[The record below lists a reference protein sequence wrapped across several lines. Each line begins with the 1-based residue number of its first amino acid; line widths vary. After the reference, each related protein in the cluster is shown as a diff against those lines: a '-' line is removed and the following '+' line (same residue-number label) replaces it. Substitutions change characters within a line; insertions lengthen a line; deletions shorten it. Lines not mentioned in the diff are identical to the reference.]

1 MRGRAFLLVLMLCLG
16 ASTGLMSDFRD
27 ESSLSV
33 LDDQSLSDSKS
44 STASSGWVVSPS
56 NGWTTGGEEITI
68 TGSGFSDVA
77 FSNTTDDGINHQW
90 AETTMDFSDQAGR
103 WNAVAVDSNGH
114 IHVVQIKDESYQIRH
129 SVNDGTGW
137 NTVAINNCGSTYCW
151 DIHMVIDANDHLH
164 LAYTTYT
171 QWDETLV
178 YMNYDGTTWTDTVV
192 SSSAHFGPI
201 GIAVDSANNPH
212 ISYAVDG
219 SDQCGNGLR
228 IASYTGTAWTHTTV
242 AAGNNRGCES
252 AIVIDGSDHMYIAYQ
267 DRSSSKLKIATDK
280 SGSWDSYLVDTG
292 TSPSNLYPGYMTS
305 MALDQQGQFHIA
317 HQDNKEYDLRYSTGA
332 PNGQWTTTIVD
343 ATGHTGRDPSIAV
356 DAADQPHIVYH
367 TWSGQNLKYA
377 TIDQVTGNWTATT
390 MANSGEVGEGN
401 SIFIDESGVM
411 HVPFN
416 DDTSDV
422 LKYATKST
430 GLIQT
435 MEITVQFGQYGSVTG
450 TVVNDT
456 TIVVTTPMAGQTADT
471 VDLTLMDKDGTSH
484 TLPSAFTFISP
495 DDLDSDGVLNADD
508 DCPNIAGDSIS
519 GEVGCPDGDGDGFSD
534 STDSFP
540 ADGSEWSDADGD
552 GTGDNS
558 DAFPNDGSETLDTDG
573 DGVGDNADAFPSN
586 PSETLDS
593 DADGVGDNADAF
605 PQDANETL
613 DSDGDGVGDNADV
626 FPNDA
631 NETLDTDGDGIGDN
645 SDPNPNQHS
654 DDDSDGD
661 SFANIDDAFPN
672 DPTQW
677 LDSDGD
683 GYGDNATGNNPDA
696 FVNLSTQW
704 SDTDGDGYG
713 DNWGASAWNS
723 TRLFIW
729 PGAFVDGATL
739 SDHCPTEAGNSTVDG
754 YFGCLDIDGDGIADI
769 YQDDEGNDSETP
781 SNETNQTGP
790 MDSDNDGVDDLYD
803 LCPET
808 VAFGIVDI
816 DGCLIDED
824 GDGVDDFKDDCL
836 GTAAG
841 ATVDENGC
849 AETFDEPRSFFESLS
864 SGDRGAVVQTVG
876 VGAIIIALFGFLQ
889 TNLVAALIPDS
900 IRWIRVF
907 RAGSK
912 LNAEEVRELE
922 YLKSLVQTYYQDP
935 EVLRD
940 ELYQMKSELTA
951 RYTNSEIKKV
961 TLEKINTLIADL
973 LAMEPSDVSRIA
985 HNDAYFGLGG
995 AMDTTARAEYMSQD
1009 VLMRESEAELAHAS
1023 ALNVA
1028 HTLAGHPGVEV
1039 KGQLNE
1045 TDGHEYL
1052 EYPTGS
1058 GAWYYRNRSTREWVE
1073 WKQ

>member
-508 DCPNIAGDSIS
+508 DCPNIAGDSTS

-713 DNWGASAWNS
+713 DNWGVSAWNS

-739 SDHCPTEAGNSTVDG
+739 ADHCPTEAGNSTVDG
-754 YFGCLDIDGDGIADI
+754 YFGCLDIDADGIADI

-1009 VLMRESEAELAHAS
+1009 VLMRESEAELEHAS

>member
-1 MRGRAFLLVLMLCLG
+1 MVPLGHIITSSDEQDLGVLSNFEDNSLKIP
-16 ASTGLMSDFRD
+16 AR
-27 ESSLSV
+27 SSSY
-33 LDDQSLSDSKS
+33 
-44 STASSGWVVSPS
+44 TVSPAT
-56 NGWTTGGEEITI
+56 GWTTGGEEITI
-68 TGSGFSDVA
+68 TGSGFSGLA

-90 AETTMDFSDQAGR
+90 VETTMDYSDQAGR

-137 NTVAINNCGSTYCW
+137 ISGKINDCGSTYCW
-151 DIHMVIDANDHLH
+151 DIHMVIDDNDHIH

-178 YMNYDGTTWTDTVV
+178 YMNYDGTSWTDTVV
-192 SSSAHFGPI
+192 SNSAHFGPI
-201 GIAVDSANNPH
+201 GIAVDSNNHPH

-219 SDQCGNGLR
+219 SDQCGAGLR
-228 IASYTGTAWTHTTV
+228 ISSYDGSSWSYTNVDQGA
-242 AAGNNRGCES
+242 NRGCES
-252 AIVIDGSDHMYIAYQ
+252 AIVIDESDHMYIAYQ

-305 MALDQQGQFHIA
+305 MAVDQQGQFHIA

-332 PNGQWTTTIVD
+332 PNSQWTTTIVD

-356 DAADQPHIVYH
+356 DANDQPHIVYH

-377 TIDQVTGNWTATT
+377 TTDPVTGNWTVSTL
-390 MANSGEVGEGN
+390 ANSGDVGEGN

-416 DDTSDV
+416 DDASDV

-430 GLIQT
+430 GLTQT
-435 MEITVQFGQYGSVTG
+435 MEMTVQFGQYGSVTG

-456 TIVVTTPMAGQTADT
+456 TIVVTTPTAGQTADT
-471 VDLTLMDKDGTSH
+471 VDLTLWDKDDTSH
-484 TLPSAFTFISP
+484 PTGASFTFISP

-508 DCPNIAGDSIS
+508 DCPNTAGDSTS
-519 GEVGCPDGDGDGFSD
+519 GEVGCPDSDGDGFSD

-540 ADGSEWSDADGD
+540 ADASEWGDADGD
-552 GTGDNS
+552 GVGDNA
-558 DAFPNDGSETLDTDG
+558 DAFPDDASETLDTDG
-573 DGVGDNADAFPSN
+573 DGVGDNADVFPN
-586 PSETLDS
+586 DASESVDS

-613 DSDGDGVGDNADV
+613 DSDGDGVGDNADA
-626 FPNDA
+626 FPQDA
-631 NETLDTDGDGIGDN
+631 NETLDSDGDGIGDN

-661 SFANIDDAFPN
+661 SIANIDDAFPN
-672 DPTQW
+672 DATQW

-683 GYGDNATGNNPDA
+683 GYGDNASGNNPDA

-713 DNWGASAWNS
+713 DNWGNASWNS
-723 TRLFIW
+723 TRLFVW
-729 PGAFVDGATL
+729 PGEFVDGATL
-739 SDHCPTEAGNSTVDG
+739 ADHCPSEAGNSTVDG
-754 YFGCLDIDGDGIADI
+754 YFGCLDLDGDGIADI
-769 YQDDEGNDSETP
+769 YENDAENNSNAS

-790 MDSDNDGVDDLYD
+790 VDSDNDGVDDLYD
-803 LCPET
+803 LCPGT
-808 VAFGIVDI
+808 VAFGYVDV

-841 ATVDENGC
+841 TTVDADGC
-849 AETFDEPRSFFESLS
+849 PVQNDAPRSFFESLS
-864 SGDRGAVVQTVG
+864 SGEQGAVIQTVG
-876 VGAIIIALFGFLQ
+876 VSAIIVALFGFLQ
-889 TNLVAALIPDS
+889 TNMVAALLPDS
-900 IRWIRVF
+900 IRWVRVF
-907 RAGSK
+907 RSNAK
-912 LNAEEVRELE
+912 LNEEEVRELE
-922 YLKSLVQTYYQDP
+922 YLKSLVQTYHDDP

-940 ELYQMKSELTA
+940 ELFQVKSELTA

-961 TLEKINTLIADL
+961 TLEKMNTLVADL

-995 AMDTTARAEYMSQD
+995 AMDTDARTEYMSQD
-1009 VLMRESEAELAHAS
+1009 VLMR
-1023 ALNVA
+1023 
-1028 HTLAGHPGVEV
+1028 TLDTDLQPQNAVNAVQTDIGRPSKEM
-1039 KGQLNE
+1039 KGNLNE
-1045 TDGHEYL
+1045 SDGHEYL

-1058 GAWYYRNRSTREWVE
+1058 GAWYYRRSSNAE
-1073 WKQ
+1073 WKQWVQ